1 MSGPSVSGGGG
12 ISLSDVF
19 TALYNAS
26 DLSQEN
32 GIGIRANLMN
42 SQTNEVV

>member
-1 MSGPSVSGGGG
+1 MGGGTG

-19 TALYNAS
+19 TALYNKAG
-26 DLSQEN
+26 LSTEN
-32 GIGIRANLMN
+32 GIGIRADLMN

>member
-1 MSGPSVSGGGG
+1 MTQTVSSAGG
-12 ISLSDVF
+12 IGLSDVF
-19 TALYNAS
+19 AALYADS
-26 DLSQEN
+26 ALSTEN

>member
-1 MSGPSVSGGGG
+1 MTQSVSAAGG
-12 ISLSDVF
+12 IELSDVF
-19 TALYNAS
+19 AALYNAS
-26 DLSQEN
+26 ALSTEN